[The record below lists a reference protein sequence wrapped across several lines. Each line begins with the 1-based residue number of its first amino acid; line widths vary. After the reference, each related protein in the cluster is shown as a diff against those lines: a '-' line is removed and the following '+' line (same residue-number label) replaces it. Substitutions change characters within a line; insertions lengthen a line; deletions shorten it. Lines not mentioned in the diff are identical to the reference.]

1 MIEYKAVIILNF
13 PFNNFFQKRDENLML
28 LLPAYFILA
37 EAYISDKNT
46 EEKEV
51 RLKSAEDFLFGAYVA
66 YTKHKDL
73 MSGE

>member
-1 MIEYKAVIILNF
+1 
-13 PFNNFFQKRDENLML
+13 ML

-66 YTKHKDL
+66 YTKHRDL